1 VLTALCLV
9 FGFVALLVEHA
20 ESAADTPQTVHL
32 ALVAYSTPRD
42 AFGAVI
48 KAFQATPQG
57 HDVVVDESYGG
68 SGEQSRAVLAGLP
81 ADIVAFSLEP
91 DVTRLV
97 QGGLVGQDWRQT
109 KTHGMVTR
117 SVVVFI
123 VRKGNPKHI
132 GDWNDL
138 VKPQV
143 DVITPNPFT
152 SGGARWNIA
161 AAYGAQLKQGKTQD
175 QAAAYLRTLFSHI
188 SVQDKS
194 AREALQT
201 FVGGK
206 GDVMIAYESEAIL
219 AQRKELAVDYLIP
232 PSTILIENPI
242 AVTSSSQ
249 HPAQARALVDFFLS
263 SAGQR
268 ILASHGYR
276 PVNPDASNGQ
286 TKAATLFTIASLGGW
301 TNVDQRL
308 FDADT
313 GVVAKIE
320 QDLGLG
326 SAGR

>member
-1 VLTALCLV
+1 MVACLLL
-9 FGFVALLVEHA
+9 VALLAPHTK
-20 ESAADTPQTVHL
+20 SAADSPQTVHL

-81 ADIVAFSLEP
+81 ADVVAFSLEP

-123 VRKGNPKHI
+123 VRKRNPKHI

-219 AQRKELAVDYLIP
+219 AQRKGLAVDYLIP

-242 AVTSSSQ
+242 AVT
-249 HPAQARALVDFFLS
+249 
-263 SAGQR
+263 
-268 ILASHGYR
+268 
-276 PVNPDASNGQ
+276 
-286 TKAATLFTIASLGGW
+286 
-301 TNVDQRL
+301 
-308 FDADT
+308 
-313 GVVAKIE
+313 
-320 QDLGLG
+320 
-326 SAGR
+326 